1 MTALP
6 VLIAVDPG
14 TQKSAMVVVAPSS
27 RGRVTVVRADMV
39 AATCDAMA
47 GFIDEVIAQTPGGV
61 AMMAVEWAVGH
72 AYNAYRVPALLASQ
86 GIAGE
91 LAALGYD
98 RDITVVKVSALSWR
112 AAVVGH
118 MPRPPK
124 MPRGV
129 KVPKPKY
136 DDLIAR
142 ALPSFVDGMMLSN
155 VHVRDALGLA
165 VWASRSAFRWA
176 P

>member
-1 MTALP
+1 MTLP
-6 VLIAVDPG
+6 VLIAADPG
-14 TQKSAMVVVAPSS
+14 TQRSAMVVVAPSS
-27 RGRVTVVRADMV
+27 RGRITVVRADMV

-47 GFIDEVIAQTPGGV
+47 GYLDAVLAAHGGV
-61 AMMAVEWAVGH
+61 AVLAVEWAAGH

-86 GIAGE
+86 GVAGE

-98 RDITVVKVSALSWR
+98 RDIPVIKISASSWR
-112 AAVVGH
+112 AGVVGR

-129 KVPKPKY
+129 KLPKPKY

-142 ALPSFVDGMMLSN
+142 ALPSFVDGMMLTN

-165 VWASRSAFRWA
+165 VWASRAAFRWA
-176 P
+176 S